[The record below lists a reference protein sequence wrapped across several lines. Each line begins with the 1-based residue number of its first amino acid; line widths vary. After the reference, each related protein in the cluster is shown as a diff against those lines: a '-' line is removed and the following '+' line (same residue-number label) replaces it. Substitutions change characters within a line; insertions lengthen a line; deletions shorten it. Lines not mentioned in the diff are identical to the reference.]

1 MKNFL
6 LFIAALFLVHYASA
20 QIRSVPM
27 TADNFSVV
35 YSGPVTEEVDGLRI
49 PTVGYRNGNLIF
61 VKDAFNAVGTPIKFK
76 WYITNDGSY
85 IRGGIKLAQTVVS
98 TNDISLLRGIHLNQ
112 WLYTTITVGADYNFS
127 VVTCS
132 GDYNGTVVDS
142 NSGTVTDP
150 TEQSVLENT
159 TLKFYF
165 WDTQDATASL
175 KIGELIIPDHSPK
188 QMWEVSNVDFEDQTI
203 PSDVIVSGSI
213 SNVAADGANS
223 SYSLYMDGSPGEYIE
238 FQVTDPDV
246 DMLTFNVKINHS
258 ESYRIRAL
266 VGGVIRFAVDV
277 YYAGSTSYAEE
288 WCEVAVP
295 VVGGADVRLN
305 FDDYS
310 NQDIYIDNIRQ
321 YVLNAQPAG
330 LTLDNNTV
338 DENSPS
344 GTVVGAF
351 SATDADSDPLIFSL
365 TENAATDNDLFV
377 INGTSLETASVFDY
391 ETANQYQIE
400 VKVSDGISEPVTEMM
415 TIDVNDVNEAPLVEA
430 GQTLDFDEESPA
442 GTSIGLVTATD
453 EDATD
458 NAPVFSIQSGNED
471 GYFNLD
477 AATGEL
483 TLLQAGLNRY
493 DYESFSLLIRAT
505 DEHDAL
511 LYTEETVAVNVG
523 EIPFS
528 GGAGTEAD
536 PFQIKTPK
544 DLDEIRNYLGSS
556 HADKYFALVN
566 DIDLQVYLSEG
577 NPGYNN
583 GLFWERLG
591 YYEYFEG
598 HLNGNNFSVLN
609 LKINRPD
616 DYING
621 LFGYVNSAEIINLN
635 VSVDPFAEIVGKSG
649 TAILAGSVFGGSIIS
664 NVHVSGKVN
673 AEPGNVGGLAG
684 SFTNGSVISDC
695 SATVEV
701 VSTGNAVGGLI
712 GANNGTILR
721 CHVEGAVTG
730 GEFVG
735 GIAGINDEEPVQ
747 GARGMIQ
754 QCSVD
759 ENTVVTATTGECGGL
774 VGQNTGDITRCSS
787 FATVNAPLNAGGL
800 VGNNKEVEADMMM
813 VFENYAGRINNS
825 YASGMVTATD
835 GAAGGLVGQNTGD
848 IENCYALGEVNAPL
862 NAGGLVGENLEI
874 AEENTEGG
882 LITGTITNCYSATLV
897 NGSDAT
903 IGGFAGVNDGNITSS
918 YWDINASGQENSAG
932 GTGLNGIAM
941 REAASFV
948 DWDFTNTWGIDALAE
963 YVSYPYLTNNEET
976 PHPGAIGKVTVT
988 SWPVASDIVYGQT
1001 VGESVLSGGEA
1012 THEGSPVT
1020 GTFYFAFAGNLP
1032 VAGTYEEEVVFTPDD
1047 SESYLPVPGGTTS
1060 VVVSP
1065 KPVSVVNAMAQDKS
1079 YDGTTNAV
1087 VSGAVLEA
1095 NAVEGDDD
1103 VVLSN
1108 HTYGTFAQADAG
1120 VGITVTTNMTLTGAD
1135 AINYSL
1141 EQPVLSASITK
1152 AMVTATADDKSRL
1165 YGDANPN
1172 LTVSYSGFVNGENAS
1187 VLDLLPVISTLAT
1200 ANSIVGDYAITVG
1213 DGYDGNYDFS
1223 YVNGL
1228 LSVNPAPLTV
1238 KAKDASRV
1246 AGMPNPEFE
1255 LEYTGFVNGEDQSE
1269 IDFLPVAS
1277 CDADEFSVPGDYTI
1291 NVSGGDDGNYYF
1303 IYDNSGILTVTVA
1316 THALQQKDVTA
1327 SVYPVPADDF
1337 VFVECDGAFV
1347 KNIQL
1352 LNMTGTVEDCSVRKV
1367 SDDLFRID
1375 IQKMQSGIYFLMIS
1389 QEQNIIVKKII
1400 VK

>member
-1 MKNFL
+1 
-6 LFIAALFLVHYASA
+6 
-20 QIRSVPM
+20 
-27 TADNFSVV
+27 
-35 YSGPVTEEVDGLRI
+35 VTEEVDGLRI

-112 WLYTTITVGADYNFS
+112 WLYTTITVGADYTFS

-150 TEQSVLENT
+150 TEQAVLENT

-188 QMWEVSNVDFEDQTI
+188 QMCEVSNVDFEDQTI

-213 SNVAADGANS
+213 SNVATDGANS

-238 FQVTDPDV
+238 FQIANPDV

-266 VGGVIRFAVDV
+266 VGGVIRFDVGV
-277 YYAGSTSYAEE
+277 YYAGSTSYIEE

-377 INGTSLETASVFDY
+377 INGTSLETVSVFDY

-577 NPGYNN
+577 NPGYNEGAFWDPVGGVYDTSFRGKLEGN
-583 GLFWERLG
+583 G
-591 YYEYFEG
+591 YTI
-598 HLNGNNFSVLN
+598 SN
-609 LKINRPD
+609 LRISRAGEN
-616 DYING
+616 YVG
-621 LFGYVNSAEIINLN
+621 LFGNIYFSTISDLIIHI
-635 VSVDPFAEIVGKSG
+635 SEG
-649 TAILAGSVFGGSIIS
+649 GSV
-664 NVHVSGKVN
+664 
-673 AEPGNVGGLAG
+673 EGNQLVGGLAG
-684 SFTNGSVISDC
+684 HAESSQINDVHVYGTIQGNSSYVGGICGRSYSSTFLNNTASV
-695 SATVEV
+695 V
-701 VSTGNAVGGLI
+701 VSSSGDNIGGLI
-712 GANNGTILR
+712 GYSLSNFENCSVVGSISGTNNVGGMVGYNDNNPMIGLGSLTQCYANVSMNAVNGNAGGLAGYNLGTISDSY
-721 CHVEGAVTG
+721 G
-730 GEFVG
+730 
-735 GIAGINDEEPVQ
+735 
-747 GARGMIQ
+747 RG
-754 QCSVD
+754 S
-759 ENTVVTATTGECGGL
+759 
-774 VGQNTGDITRCSS
+774 IT
-787 FATVNAPLNAGGL
+787 APLNAGG
-800 VGNNKEVEADMMM
+800 V
-813 VFENYAGRINNS
+813 
-825 YASGMVTATD
+825 
-835 GAAGGLVGQNTGD
+835 VGQNT
-848 IENCYALGEVNAPL
+848 YGEVDM
-862 NAGGLVGENLEI
+862 GGFMETV
-874 AEENTEGG
+874 
-882 LITGTITNCYSATLV
+882 TGTITNCYSATLV

-903 IGGFAGVNDGNITSS
+903 IGGFAGVNEGSITTS

-963 YVSYPYLTNNEET
+963 YVSYPYLINNEET

-1032 VAGTYEEEVVFTPDD
+1032 VAGTHEEEVVFTPDD

-1120 VGITVTTNMTLTGAD
+1120 VGITATTNMTLTGAD

-1152 AMVTATADDKSRL
+1152 ALVTATADDKSRL
-1165 YGDANPN
+1165 YGDANPD
-1172 LTVSYSGFVNGENAS
+1172 LTVSYSGFVNGEDAS
-1187 VLDLLPVISTLAT
+1187 VLAT
-1200 ANSIVGDYAITVG
+1200 RPDVSSVANASSNVGDYAINVG
-1213 DGYDGNYDFS
+1213 DGYDENYDFS
-1223 YVNGL
+1223 YVDGL

-1238 KAKDASRV
+1238 KAKDATRME
-1246 AGMPNPEFE
+1246 GEPNPEFE
-1255 LEYTGFVNGEDQSE
+1255 LEYAGFVNGEDQSE

-1277 CDADEFSVPGDYTI
+1277 CDADEFSEPGDYTI

-1303 IYDNSGILTVTVA
+1303 IYDNSGMLTVTVA

-1327 SVYPVPADDF
+1327 SVYPVPADEF
-1337 VFVECDGAFV
+1337 VFVECDGASV

-1367 SDDLFRID
+1367 SDDLFKVD
-1375 IQKMQSGIYFLMIS
+1375 IQKMKSGIYFLMIS
-1389 QEQNIIVKKII
+1389 QEQNTIVKKII

>member
-6 LFIAALFLVHYASA
+6 LFIVALFLVHYASA

-112 WLYTTITVGADYNFS
+112 WLYTTITVGADYTFS

-150 TEQSVLENT
+150 TEQAVLENT

-188 QMWEVSNVDFEDQTI
+188 QMCEVSNVDFEDQTI

-213 SNVAADGANS
+213 SNVATDGANS

-238 FQVTDPDV
+238 FQIANPDV

-266 VGGVIRFAVDV
+266 VGGVIRFDVGV
-277 YYAGSTSYAEE
+277 YYAGSTSYIEE

-377 INGTSLETASVFDY
+377 INGTSLETVSVFDY

-577 NPGYNN
+577 NPGYNEGAFWDPVGGVYDTSFRGKLEGN
-583 GLFWERLG
+583 G
-591 YYEYFEG
+591 YTI
-598 HLNGNNFSVLN
+598 SN
-609 LKINRPD
+609 LRISRAGEN
-616 DYING
+616 YVG
-621 LFGYVNSAEIINLN
+621 LFGIIYFSTISDLIIHI
-635 VSVDPFAEIVGKSG
+635 SEG
-649 TAILAGSVFGGSIIS
+649 GSV
-664 NVHVSGKVN
+664 
-673 AEPGNVGGLAG
+673 EGNQLVGGLAG
-684 SFTNGSVISDC
+684 HAESSQINDVHVYGTIQGNSSYVGGICGRSYSSTFLNNTASV
-695 SATVEV
+695 V
-701 VSTGNAVGGLI
+701 VSSSGDNIGGLI
-712 GANNGTILR
+712 GYSLSNFENCSVVGSISGTNNVGGMVGYNDNNPMIGLGSLTQCYANVSMNAVNGNAGGLAGYNLGTISDSY
-721 CHVEGAVTG
+721 G
-730 GEFVG
+730 
-735 GIAGINDEEPVQ
+735 
-747 GARGMIQ
+747 RG
-754 QCSVD
+754 S
-759 ENTVVTATTGECGGL
+759 
-774 VGQNTGDITRCSS
+774 IT
-787 FATVNAPLNAGGL
+787 APLNAGG
-800 VGNNKEVEADMMM
+800 V
-813 VFENYAGRINNS
+813 
-825 YASGMVTATD
+825 
-835 GAAGGLVGQNTGD
+835 VGQN
-848 IENCYALGEVNAPL
+848 IYGEVDM
-862 NAGGLVGENLEI
+862 GGFMETV
-874 AEENTEGG
+874 
-882 LITGTITNCYSATLV
+882 TGTITNCYSATLV

-903 IGGFAGVNDGNITSS
+903 IGGFAGVNEGSITTS
-918 YWDINASGQENSAG
+918 YWDINTSGQENSAG

-941 REAASFV
+941 REAASFT
-948 DWDFTNTWGIDALAE
+948 DWDFTSIWGIDALEE
-963 YVSYPYLTNNEET
+963 YVSYPYLINNEET

-1001 VGESVLSGGEA
+1001 VGESVLSGG
-1012 THEGSPVT
+1012 
-1020 GTFYFAFAGNLP
+1020 
-1032 VAGTYEEEVVFTPDD
+1032 
-1047 SESYLPVPGGTTS
+1047 
-1060 VVVSP
+1060 
-1065 KPVSVVNAMAQDKS
+1065 
-1079 YDGTTNAV
+1079 
-1087 VSGAVLEA
+1087 
-1095 NAVEGDDD
+1095 
-1103 VVLSN
+1103 
-1108 HTYGTFAQADAG
+1108 
-1120 VGITVTTNMTLTGAD
+1120 
-1135 AINYSL
+1135 
-1141 EQPVLSASITK
+1141 
-1152 AMVTATADDKSRL
+1152 
-1165 YGDANPN
+1165 
-1172 LTVSYSGFVNGENAS
+1172 
-1187 VLDLLPVISTLAT
+1187 
-1200 ANSIVGDYAITVG
+1200 
-1213 DGYDGNYDFS
+1213 
-1223 YVNGL
+1223 
-1228 LSVNPAPLTV
+1228 
-1238 KAKDASRV
+1238 
-1246 AGMPNPEFE
+1246 
-1255 LEYTGFVNGEDQSE
+1255 
-1269 IDFLPVAS
+1269 
-1277 CDADEFSVPGDYTI
+1277 
-1291 NVSGGDDGNYYF
+1291 
-1303 IYDNSGILTVTVA
+1303 
-1316 THALQQKDVTA
+1316 
-1327 SVYPVPADDF
+1327 
-1337 VFVECDGAFV
+1337 
-1347 KNIQL
+1347 
-1352 LNMTGTVEDCSVRKV
+1352 
-1367 SDDLFRID
+1367 
-1375 IQKMQSGIYFLMIS
+1375 
-1389 QEQNIIVKKII
+1389 
-1400 VK
+1400 